1 MVDLRLSSCISSLS
15 PSSKQFPVLVIPH
28 LLPLQQTKNHP
39 KTVKMLVTYS
49 TLAVVMA
56 SMAIGAPLNINLGA
70 YSPALVVG
78 DGEISFAG
86 NGAAGAGNIM
96 NTLQGAAA
104 SSAGA
109 VAQGQAIAPAT
120 PAAGT
125 AAAAPAAPAAPAA
138 QVQGLQRSALLNEPV
153 SLLLSSSRPVSWR
166 QTNTSDNWL
175 TWMCSTGWSPHPRC
189 DKVSRVPRRG
199 GRRGG

>member
-1 MVDLRLSSCISSLS
+1 
-15 PSSKQFPVLVIPH
+15 
-28 LLPLQQTKNHP
+28 
-39 KTVKMLVTYS
+39 MLVRYS

-86 NGAAGAGNIM
+86 NGAAGAGGIM

-104 SSAGA
+104 ASGGA
-109 VAQGQAIAPAT
+109 VAQGAAIAPA
-120 PAAGT
+120 AGE
-125 AAAAPAAPAAPAA
+125 AAAAPAQPQA

-153 SLLLSSSRPVSWR
+153 SF
-166 QTNTSDNWL
+166 
-175 TWMCSTGWSPHPRC
+175 SPFDAPTIPSHDR
-189 DKVSRVPRRG
+189 
-199 GRRGG
+199 

>member
-1 MVDLRLSSCISSLS
+1 
-15 PSSKQFPVLVIPH
+15 
-28 LLPLQQTKNHP
+28 
-39 KTVKMLVTYS
+39 MLVTYS

-120 PAAGT
+120 TPAAGT
-125 AAAAPAAPAAPAA
+125 AAAAPAAPAA

-153 SLLLSSSRPVSWR
+153 SLSSSRPVSWG
-166 QTNTSDNWL
+166 QTNTV
-175 TWMCSTGWSPHPRC
+175 TAG
-189 DKVSRVPRRG
+189 
-199 GRRGG
+199 